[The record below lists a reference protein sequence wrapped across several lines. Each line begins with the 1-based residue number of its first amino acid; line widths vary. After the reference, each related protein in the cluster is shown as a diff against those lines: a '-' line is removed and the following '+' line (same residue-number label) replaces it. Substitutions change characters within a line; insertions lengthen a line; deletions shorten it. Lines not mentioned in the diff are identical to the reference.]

1 MARHAFD
8 NATSIC
14 SFALSRTAFG
24 GQQSSRTSESKK
36 SATSRTTV
44 VSMYAAI
51 TIARAARESSRPLGK
66 ASRRWAN
73 TAM

>member
-1 MARHAFD
+1 MARDAFD

-14 SFALSRTAFG
+14 SLALSRTAFG

-36 SATSRTTV
+36 RAESRTTV

-51 TIARAARESSRPLGK
+51 TIARASRESSRPLGN
-66 ASRRWAN
+66 ASTRWAN

>member
-1 MARHAFD
+1 MARDVFD

-14 SFALSRTAFG
+14 SLGLSRTAFG

-36 SATSRTTV
+36 RAASRTTV

-51 TIARAARESSRPLGK
+51 TTARASRESSRPLGK
-66 ASRRWAN
+66 ASTRWAN